1 MGVRFVFMRSTAMAV
16 LLFVYNSLIRNN
28 DKLSE
33 QTQIFGG
40 EVLVTHISTQYAPGI
55 HTCHWI

>member
-1 MGVRFVFMRSTAMAV
+1 MRSTAMAV